1 MKSQYKTEIFYNY
14 IIIGILLILTLSF
27 LLPFIVV
34 LSTSLI
40 SEAEWAARGGHVLY
54 PKKISF
60 VAYDILFGKS
70 YVLFN
75 AYQITFLRVT
85 LGTFCNLLFTTTLA
99 YALAQRDLPY
109 RIPLTFFVFFTMV
122 FNGGLIPQFLLV
134 DFLNLRN
141 TIFALF
147 VPTLINGWYFLIM
160 RNFFMNIPKDLIDA
174 AIIDGASPVRILI
187 SVVLPLSMPV
197 MATIGLFYAV
207 YHWNEWFYA
216 SIYITDNELKP
227 MQIIFRGFLNQAT
240 MEGMENISFMEQPP
254 PGASLR
260 AALIIFS
267 TVPILVVY
275 PFIQRYFV
283 KGIMIGGVKG

>member
-1 MKSQYKTEIFYNY
+1 
-14 IIIGILLILTLSF
+14 
-27 LLPFIVV
+27 
-34 LSTSLI
+34 
-40 SEAEWAARGGHVLY
+40 
-54 PKKISF
+54 
-60 VAYDILFGKS
+60 
-70 YVLFN
+70 
-75 AYQITFLRVT
+75 
-85 LGTFCNLLFTTTLA
+85 
-99 YALAQRDLPY
+99 
-109 RIPLTFFVFFTMV
+109 MV

-174 AIIDGASPVRILI
+174 AIIDGASPLRILI

-216 SIYITDNELKP
+216 SIYITEGNLKP
-227 MQIIFRGFLNQAT
+227 MQIILRGLLNQAT

-267 TVPILVVY
+267 TVPILIVY

>member
-1 MKSQYKTEIFYNY
+1 
-14 IIIGILLILTLSF
+14 
-27 LLPFIVV
+27 
-34 LSTSLI
+34 
-40 SEAEWAARGGHVLY
+40 
-54 PKKISF
+54 
-60 VAYDILFGKS
+60 
-70 YVLFN
+70 
-75 AYQITFLRVT
+75 
-85 LGTFCNLLFTTTLA
+85 
-99 YALAQRDLPY
+99 
-109 RIPLTFFVFFTMV
+109 
-122 FNGGLIPQFLLV
+122 
-134 DFLNLRN
+134 
-141 TIFALF
+141 
-147 VPTLINGWYFLIM
+147 
-160 RNFFMNIPKDLIDA
+160 MNIPKDLIDA

-227 MQIIFRGFLNQAT
+227 MQIILRGLLNQAT